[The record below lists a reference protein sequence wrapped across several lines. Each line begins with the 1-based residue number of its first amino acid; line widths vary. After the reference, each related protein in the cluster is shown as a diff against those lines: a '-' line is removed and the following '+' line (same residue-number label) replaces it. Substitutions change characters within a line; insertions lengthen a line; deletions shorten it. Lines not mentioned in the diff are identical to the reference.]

1 VTPAAAR
8 RPHASIYYMFSLYLC
23 LFRFQRT
30 AAFLASPEAVGE
42 ALRSG
47 LGLAAHCIVSP
58 VARQPLPNL
67 EALRSPM
74 TSALRRMGTE
84 LAYLMVARNE
94 KGKTRVEKQGSGN
107 SATVKITVKI
117 PKEVSYHW

>member
-1 VTPAAAR
+1 MWQA
-8 RPHASIYYMFSLYLC
+8 
-23 LFRFQRT
+23 
-30 AAFLASPEAVGE
+30 
-42 ALRSG
+42 
-47 LGLAAHCIVSP
+47 
-58 VARQPLPNL
+58 NL

-84 LAYLMVARNE
+84 LAYLMVARDE

>member
-1 VTPAAAR
+1 
-8 RPHASIYYMFSLYLC
+8 
-23 LFRFQRT
+23 
-30 AAFLASPEAVGE
+30 
-42 ALRSG
+42 
-47 LGLAAHCIVSP
+47 
-58 VARQPLPNL
+58 
-67 EALRSPM
+67 M